1 MDAMQAQ
8 NLNATGATVGLTQ
21 QTQTSGRIIYYAT
34 IGAVLLCAWI
44 FFTPKRKSDVSAP
57 FYEVSRMKWML
68 NADTLIRDSYN
79 KFRDTVYQI
88 NSTEGVRTIIPPAL
102 VGELKGLPEEVL
114 SAKTAVSEAMLSD
127 YTQLSAD
134 AHSDILTFLLKTKAT
149 QNLQRMTS
157 VLKEELQFILAS
169 EFPACDDW
177 TPFKI
182 QPFMIR
188 AVSRLSGRA
197 FVGSALSRSEEWM
210 DVSVNFAI
218 TAFIAVTK
226 LQFFPPWMRPAAQY
240 LVSELRTIKKDLAK
254 AQAMLEP
261 LIEERLA
268 DAENMQGADKPD
280 DFMQWF
286 SDALPEEEK
295 RDFFIQTKMQLLLS
309 ASSIH
314 TTSNL
319 STDCI
324 YDLAVHQEM
333 QEILREEAIEVFESE
348 QGAWERKDSI
358 AKLKKMDSFIK
369 ESQRLSG
376 NVTSFIRKVM
386 KPIDLSD
393 GTHLPSGTNVL
404 TPLAGMSLDERY
416 FPDPEV
422 FDGLRFWKLRQ
433 LQQSPT
439 PTRSSSPTP
448 SRPSA
453 LSIDSTS
460 SFSSTSS
467 ESSTSTTDSIS
478 SVSSAS
484 SASTTPS
491 SSPSVRSTSSTNS
504 NSRGKYQFTSIGNAN
519 QNFGLGKH
527 ACPGRFFAAQEI
539 KIILAHLLLNY
550 EIKLRDG
557 EDRPKPMVFMMTK
570 SPSQTAEVLFRRRQ
584 TS

>member
-1 MDAMQAQ
+1 MDII
-8 NLNATGATVGLTQ
+8 
-21 QTQTSGRIIYYAT
+21 QTQNHNLTPATDSVPYQVQTNSSFIYYAT
-34 IGAVLLCAWI
+34 IGAIFLCTWV
-44 FFTPKRKSDVSAP
+44 FYSPRRKPCVSAP
-57 FYEVSRMKWML
+57 FYEVSRFKWML
-68 NADTLIRDSYN
+68 NADTLIKDSYG
-79 KFRDTVYQI
+79 KFRDCVYQI
-88 NSTEGVRTIIPPAL
+88 KSTEGVRTIIPPTL
-102 VGELKGLPEEVL
+102 VGELKGLPEETL
-114 SAKTAVSEAMLSD
+114 SAKTAVSEAMLSE
-127 YTQLSAD
+127 YTHLSAD
-134 AHSDILTFLLKTKAT
+134 AHSDILTHLLRTKAT
-149 QNLQRMTS
+149 HNLQRMMST
-157 VLKEELQFILAS
+157 LKDELEFILAT
-169 EFPACDDW
+169 EFPACEDW

-182 QPFMIR
+182 QPFMVR

-210 DVSVNFAI
+210 NVSINFAV

-240 LVSELRTIKKDLAK
+240 LVSELKMIRKDLAK

-268 DAENMQGADKPD
+268 NAEDMSGSEKPD
-280 DFMQWF
+280 DFIQWL
-286 SDALPEEEK
+286 SDALPDEEK
-295 RDFFIQTKMQLLLS
+295 RNYFIQAKMQLLLS

-319 STDCI
+319 TTDCI

-333 QEILREEAIEVFESE
+333 QEILREEAIEVFERE
-348 QGAWERKDSI
+348 EDAWERRDSI

-393 GTHLPSGTNVL
+393 GTHLPSGTSLL
-404 TPLAGMSLDERY
+404 TPLAGISLDERY
-416 FPDPEV
+416 YPNPEV

-433 LQQSPT
+433 QQQSPA

-448 SRPSA
+448 S
-453 LSIDSTS
+453 
-460 SFSSTSS
+460 
-467 ESSTSTTDSIS
+467 STTFTS
-478 SVSSAS
+478 
-484 SASTTPS
+484 PS
-491 SSPSVRSTSSTNS
+491 SSSINTLSEPATTASSLSSQFPTNPNKS
-504 NSRGKYQFTSIGNAN
+504 GYQFTSIGDTN

-539 KIILAHLLLNY
+539 KLILSYLLLNY

-557 EDRPKPMVFMMTK
+557 EARPKPMVFMMTK
-570 SPSQTAEVLFRRRQ
+570 SPSQTAEVLFRRRRR
-584 TS
+584 S